1 MRIEIRRRLLNT
13 ALLFSIEAPSWREAL
28 EMAVNQG
35 ADLRDADLR
44 GLNLGDINLRGAILG
59 GADLRGSNLED
70 INLRGADLANVDLR
84 NVNLRNADLGDV
96 NLRGSNLG
104 DVNLRGVDLG
114 NADLRDVNLRGA
126 DLGGDVN
133 LGGVNLRGA
142 DLGNVDLEG
151 VNLQGAN
158 LQGVKLQGAKLQGA
172 TVLAVAPVG
181 DIDGWPTTLWRTDQ
195 GYRIQAGCHW
205 FTLQE
210 AEKHYANRETRQGL
224 YYLATEAW
232 RVIARLQGWTEEN
245 ALDVLRADFTAR
257 ATRYAQQ
264 AGM

>member
-35 ADLRDADLR
+35 ANLRDADLR

-70 INLRGADLANVDLR
+70 INLRGADL
-84 NVNLRNADLGDV
+84 
-96 NLRGSNLG
+96 
-104 DVNLRGVDLG
+104 
-114 NADLRDVNLRGA
+114 
-126 DLGGDVN
+126 
-133 LGGVNLRGA
+133 
-142 DLGNVDLEG
+142 GNVDLDG

-195 GYRIQAGCHW
+195 GYRIQAGCHT

-245 ALDVLRADFTAR
+245 AR
-257 ATRYAQQ
+257 
-264 AGM
+264 